1 MISLAHFAAQVH
13 PRFGALRRRRDRRLG
28 AMHASRPNALAY
40 AAALTRA
47 VVEPLAAA
55 GMEAARALSP
65 HWPPPRAADAALDAK
80 APRPPRNVP
89 PVVKHEVVRAIHPVV
104 QKTRAAAPGIAHRTV
119 VANLGHVDNKLGAKV
134 KASVGIEIRQ
144 SVLRDQ
150 SAIYAAMNDAREE
163 NVDLITSIP
172 DQYMDRLEG
181 ILADNWN
188 NNGSWEDAVGEIE
201 DLAGVT
207 QSRAELIARD
217 QCQKQNSRFNEARQ
231 RSLGVTKYVWT
242 TVGDDRVREAHQE
255 LEGQTI
261 DYDDPPTDSDGNTG
275 HAGDCGVGDR
285 CTQDPVLDLDDLEDG
300 EPDDEE
306 EDDLDE
312 EEPN

>member
-1 MISLAHFAAQVH
+1 MISLGAFLAQH
-13 PRFGALRRRRDRRLG
+13 PHAGSLRKRRDRRLG
-28 AMHASRPNALAY
+28 AMHASRANALAY
-40 AAALTRA
+40 AAALTKA
-47 VVEPLAAA
+47 VVEPLARA
-55 GMEAARALSP
+55 GLEAARALRP
-65 HWPPPRAADAALDAK
+65 HWPPPKAADALALDAK
-80 APRPPRNVP
+80 KPRPPRNVP
-89 PVVKHEVVRAIHPVV
+89 PVVKHEVVRALHPVV
-104 QKTRAAAPGIAHRTV
+104 QKTRAAAPGIAHRTI

-134 KASVGIEIRQ
+134 KASLGIEIRQ

-172 DQYMDRLEG
+172 DQYMDRLEE

-217 QCQKQNSRFNEARQ
+217 QTLKQNSRFNEARQ
-231 RSLGVTKYVWT
+231 RSLGITQYVWT
-242 TVGDDRVREAHQE
+242 TVGDDRVRPAHAE

-285 CTQDPVLDLDDLEDG
+285 CTQDPVLDLDDPEDD

>member
-1 MISLAHFAAQVH
+1 VISLAHFAAQVH

-89 PVVKHEVVRAIHPVV
+89 PVVKHEVTRALHPIV
-104 QKTRAAAPGIAHRTV
+104 QKTRAAAPGIAHRTI

-134 KASVGIEIRQ
+134 KASLGIEIRQ

-172 DQYMDRLEG
+172 DQYMDRLEE
-181 ILADNWN
+181 ILADNWE

-242 TVGDDRVREAHQE
+242 TVGDDRVRESHQE

-285 CTQDPVLDLDDLEDG
+285 CTQDPVLDLDDFEDG